1 MRKWDKYFAQL
12 IVVVLSNSKAIQILT
27 WGGLAME
34 KYDDLSA
41 CHKSWLVVENVL
53 RKIMTSN

>member
-1 MRKWDKYFAQL
+1 MRKLDKFFAQL
-12 IVVVLSNSKAIQILT
+12 VLSHSKAIQILR
-27 WGGLAME
+27 WGGFAMG
-34 KYDDLSA
+34 KNDDLSA